1 MVFVFLA
8 LSTGRRLV
16 FIDRN
21 VKPSLRPLYVGVIT
35 SMYVSMFVS
44 VEGNK
49 CHVDHSETISY
60 VTKAQT
66 VERILE
72 KIIFKIS
79 LYINKKPNMVQV
91 ARSPLI
97 GCTCI
102 SHVYSSK
109 GKG

>member
-49 CHVDHSETISY
+49 CHVDHSKTISY

-72 KIIFKIS
+72 KIIFKIP
-79 LYINKKPNMVQV
+79 LYINKKVIIKRII
-91 ARSPLI
+91 AS
-97 GCTCI
+97 T
-102 SHVYSSK
+102 
-109 GKG
+109 